1 MEEGRD
7 GNKNVFDKEKG
18 FIEIKIVNRLC
29 ILYMRVILFLVE
41 VVGLFE
47 NKSDLIKV
55 LVMVLFVLS
64 VVERK

>member
-29 ILYMRVILFLVE
+29 ILYMRVILFLVK